1 MEIADSARKHG
12 VPDEDILHAIRNV
25 IRTIDQ
31 GHDLTLF
38 VGHDFAGRLL
48 EVVIVDDDPAEEPV
62 VIHAVALREKF
73 RRQL

>member
-1 MEIADSARKHG
+1 MTSTEAPAPWA
-12 VPDEDILHAIRNV
+12 VPPPPRPVRCSPAPTR
-25 IRTIDQ
+25 Q
-31 GHDLTLF
+31 GHGLTLF

-48 EVVIVDDDPAEEPV
+48 EVVIVDNDPVEEPV